1 MYSGRE
7 LVRGN
12 MKPLKINLNGKLV
25 ENYRNDL
32 HNTFSPKNHKPH
44 FVPSYKNLFKNQ
56 LATNKG
62 LLIANGLLA
71 LTTVGIIVGCNI
83 RTNGK
88 QAKIEALQHELE
100 RTMEIAES
108 NVIEYNKLESEL
120 ASCSAKLQEKK
131 LSAKAK
137 AHVKQQP
144 IVAEKIKEVFG
155 DEWAEATELYSR
167 ESSLNPLA
175 VNDNGGACGLWQA
188 YPCSKLTVKCALSD
202 VDCQLQT
209 GKEYIQ
215 NRYGSVTKALAFH
228 DVKGYY

>member
-44 FVPSYKNLFKNQ
+44 FVPSYKNLYLNQ
-56 LATNKG
+56 SKTNKG
-62 LLIANGLLA
+62 LLLANGILSLTA
-71 LTTVGIIVGCNI
+71 LGIMVGCSMRVEGYKAEI
-83 RTNGK
+83 DRLEWE
-88 QAKIEALQHELE
+88 IERSATIGVEMVE
-100 RTMEIAES
+100 
-108 NVIEYNKLESEL
+108 NYNKLESEL
-120 ASCSAKLQEKK
+120 ATCSSKLQEKK
-131 LSAKAK
+131 LSSKAK
-137 AHVKQQP
+137 THMKQQP
-144 IVAEKIKEVFG
+144 VVAEKIKYVFG

-175 VNDNGGACGLWQA
+175 INPDGGACGLWQA